1 MNDKQPKELSLSARV
16 RPNVEATPW
25 VCEEIAEQEAE
36 LRRLH
41 AENAELLDALK
52 DIKERCMTSFS
63 RLR

>member
-1 MNDKQPKELSLSARV
+1 MNDDKQPEALVLADTLV
-16 RPNVEATPW
+16 RGNYTHVDAMK
-25 VCEEIAEQEAE
+25 AAAE
-36 LRRLH
+36 LRRLR

>member
-1 MNDKQPKELSLSARV
+1 MNDDKQPEDLRLADVLNNNMLVYGLRG
-16 RPNVEATPW
+16 REA
-25 VCEEIAEQEAE
+25 AAE